1 MGAGSST
8 EQRSPEQPPEGSSTP
23 AEPEPSGGG
32 PSAEAAPDTTG
43 DPAIAAADPATKL
56 LQKNGQLSTINGVA
70 EQDELSL
77 QEGDLNGQEG
87 ARNGQGALNGQEE
100 EEVIVTDVGQR
111 DSEDVSERDSDKEMA
126 AKSAVVQDVTEDGQE
141 ETPEIIEQIP
151 SSESNLDELT
161 QPTESQAN
169 DIGFKK
175 VFKFVGFKFTV
186 KKDKTEKPDTVQL
199 LTVKKDEGEG
209 AAGAGD
215 HQDPNLGA
223 GEAASK
229 ESELKQSTEKPEE
242 TLKREQSHAE
252 ISPPAE
258 SSQAMVEECKEE
270 GEEKQEKEPSKSAES
285 PTSPVTSDTGSTFK
299 KFFTQGWAGWRK
311 KTSFRKPKEDEVEAS
326 EKKKE
331 QEPEKVDTEENGKAE
346 ADSEK
351 LTASEQA
358 HPQEPAESAHEPRL
372 SAEYEKVEL
381 PSEEQVSGSQGPSEE
396 KPAPLATEVFDEKI
410 EVHQEEVV
418 AEVHVSTVEERTE
431 QKMEVEE
438 TAGSVPAEEL
448 VEMNAEPQEAEPAK
462 ELVKLKETCVSGEDP
477 TQGADLSPDEKVLS
491 KPAEGVVSEVEMLS
505 SQERTK
511 VQGSPL
517 KKLFTSTGLK
527 KLSGKKQKGKRGGG
541 DEESGEHTQVPADS
555 PDSHEEQKGES
566 SASSPEEPEEIT
578 CLEKGLAEV
587 QQDGEAEEGA
597 TSDGEKKREGVTPW
611 ASFKK
616 MVTPKKRVRR
626 PSESDKEDELD
637 KVKSATLSSTE
648 SAASEMQ
655 EEMKGSVEEPKPEEP
670 KRKVDT
676 SVSWEALICVGSS
689 KKRARKGSS
698 SDEEGGPKT
707 MGGDNQK
714 ADEAGK
720 DKETGTD
727 GILAGSQEHDPG
739 QGSSSPEQ
747 AGSPTEGEGVSTWE
761 SFKRLVTPRKKSKSK
776 LEEKSEDSIAGS
788 GVEHS
793 TPDAEPGK
801 EESWVSIK
809 KFIPGRRKKRPDG
822 KQEQAPVEDAGP
834 AGANED
840 DSDVPAVVPLS
851 EYDAVEREKMEAQQ
865 AQKSAEQPEQKA
877 AAEVS
882 KELSESQG
890 HTMAAAVVDGIR
902 AATII
907 EERSP
912 SWISASVT
920 EPLEQG
926 EAEATPL
933 TGEVL
938 EREVIAEE
946 ETPMVSEPL
955 PENRATRGDSVVSEA
970 ELTPEAVTAAE
981 TAGPLGAEEGT
992 EASAAEETT
1001 EMVSAVSQLTD
1012 SPDTTEEATPVQ
1024 EVEGGVPDIEEQE
1037 RRTQEVLLAVAEKV
1051 KEESLLPG
1059 TSGPEDAL
1067 QPVQRAEA
1075 ERPEEDAEAPGPKKE
1090 TDVVLKVDAQEAK
1103 TEPFTQGKV
1112 MGQTTPESFEK
1123 APQVTETMESSEL
1136 VTTCQ
1141 AETLAGVKSQ
1151 EMVMEQ
1157 AIPPDSAETPTDSE
1171 TDGSTPVADF
1181 DTPGTTQK
1189 DKTVEIHEENEVASG
1204 TQSGGTEA
1212 EAVPAQKERPPAP
1225 SSFVFQEETKEQS
1238 KMEDTLEHT
1247 DKGVSVETV
1256 PILSKTEET
1265 QEAGQFADEKTEDV
1279 PFVEGL
1285 EGSVDTAITVSQ
1297 EKVTEV
1303 ALKDE
1308 GTEEAECKKDD
1319 ALELQS
1325 HAQSA
1330 PSPVEREM
1338 VIQVERERMEAES
1351 THVNEEKL
1359 EHETAVTVSEEVSKQ
1374 LLQTVNVPIIDGAK
1388 EVSSLEGSP
1397 PPCRGQ
1403 EEAACTK
1410 IQVQSSEASFTL
1422 TAAAEEEK
1430 VLGETVNILETGE
1443 TLAPTGAHL
1452 VLEEKCSE
1460 KNEDF
1465 AAHPGEDA
1473 VPAGPEC
1480 RAKSTP
1486 VIVSATTEKGLS
1498 SDLEGEKTTSLE
1510 WKSDEVS
1517 EQVACQE
1524 VKVSVAIE
1532 EDLEPEN
1539 GILELETKS
1548 SKLVQNIIQT
1558 AVDQF
1563 VRTEETATEMLTS
1576 ELQTQ
1581 AHMIKA
1587 DNQDAGQET
1596 EKEGEEPQASAQDET
1611 QIASAKEES
1620 ESTAVGQ
1627 AHSDISKDM
1636 SEASEKTMT
1645 VEIEGSTVNDQQL
1658 EEVVLPSEEEGD
1670 GAGTKSVPEDDGHAL
1685 LAERIEK
1692 SLVEPKEDEKGGDVD
1707 DPENQNSALVDTDAS
1722 GGLTKE
1728 SPDTNGP
1735 KQKEKEDAQEAEFQE
1750 GKVHSESDKAITTQ
1764 AQEEVQKQERE
1775 SAKSELTE
1783 S

>member
-1 MGAGSST
+1 
-8 EQRSPEQPPEGSSTP
+8 
-23 AEPEPSGGG
+23 
-32 PSAEAAPDTTG
+32 APDTTA
-43 DPAIAAADPATKL
+43 DPAIAASDPATKL

-77 QEGDLNGQEG
+77 QEGDLNGQKG
-87 ARNGQGALNGQEE
+87 ALNGQGALNSQEE
-100 EEVIVTDVGQR
+100 EEVIVTEVGQR

-126 AKSAVVQDVTEDGQE
+126 AKSAVVHDVTDDGQE

-151 SSESNLDELT
+151 SSESNLEELT

-199 LTVKKDEGEG
+199 LTVKKDEGEE

-215 HQDPNLGA
+215 HQDSSLGA

-229 ESELKQSTEKPEE
+229 ESEPKQSTEKPEE

-258 SSQAMVEECKEE
+258 SGQAVEECKVE

-285 PTSPVTSDTGSTFK
+285 PTSPVTSETGSTFK

-311 KTSFRKPKEDEVEAS
+311 KTSFRKPKEDEMEAS

-331 QEPEKVDTEENGKAE
+331 QEPEKVDTEEDGKAE
-346 ADSEK
+346 VASEK

-358 HPQEPAESAHEPRL
+358 HPREPAESAHEPRL

-431 QKMEVEE
+431 EQKTEVEE

-448 VEMNAEPQEAEPAK
+448 VEMDAEPQEAEPAK

-491 KPAEGVVSEVEMLS
+491 KAPEGIVSEVEMLS
-505 SQERTK
+505 SQERMK

-698 SDEEGGPKT
+698 SDEEGGPKA
-707 MGGDNQK
+707 MGGDHHK

-788 GVEHS
+788 GVDHS
-793 TPDAEPGK
+793 TPDTEPGK

-834 AGANED
+834 TGANED

-882 KELSESQG
+882 KELSESQV
-890 HTMAAAVVDGIR
+890 HMMAAAVVDGTR

-920 EPLEQG
+920 EPLEQV
-926 EAEATPL
+926 EAEAALL
-933 TGEVL
+933 TEEVL

-946 ETPMVSEPL
+946 EPPTVTEPL
-955 PENRATRGDSVVSEA
+955 PENREARGDTVVSEA
-970 ELTPEAVTAAE
+970 ELTPEAVTA
-981 TAGPLGAEEGT
+981 AGPLGAEEGT

-1037 RRTQEVLLAVAEKV
+1037 RRTQEVLQAVAEKV
-1051 KEESLLPG
+1051 KEESQLPG
-1059 TSGPEDAL
+1059 TGGPEDAL

-1075 ERPEEDAEAPGPKKE
+1075 ERPEEQAEAPGLKKD

-1112 MGQTTPESFEK
+1112 VGQTTPESFEK
-1123 APQVTETMESSEL
+1123 APQVAESIESSEL

-1157 AIPPDSAETPTDSE
+1157 AIPPDSVETPTDSE

-1181 DTPGTTQK
+1181 DAPGTTQK
-1189 DKTVEIHEENEVASG
+1189 DEIVEIHEENEVASG

-1247 DKGVSVETV
+1247 DKEVSVETV
-1256 PILSKTEET
+1256 SILSKTEGT
-1265 QEAGQFADEKTEDV
+1265 QEADQYADEKTKDV

-1285 EGSVDTAITVSQ
+1285 ERSIDTGITVSR

-1303 ALKDE
+1303 ALKGE

-1325 HAQSA
+1325 HAKSA
-1330 PSPVEREM
+1330 PSPMEREM
-1338 VIQVERERMEAES
+1338 VVQVEREKTEAEP

-1397 PPCRGQ
+1397 PPCLGQ
-1403 EEAACTK
+1403 EEAVCTK

-1430 VLGETVNILETGE
+1430 VLGETANILETGE
-1443 TLAPTGAHL
+1443 TLEPAGAHL
-1452 VLEEKCSE
+1452 VLEEKSSE

-1473 VPAGPEC
+1473 VPTGPDC
-1480 RAKSTP
+1480 QAKSTP
-1486 VIVSATTEKGLS
+1486 VIVSATTKKVLS
-1498 SDLEGEKTTSLE
+1498 SDLEGGKTTSLK
-1510 WKSDEVS
+1510 WKSDEVD

-1563 VRTEETATEMLTS
+1563 VRTEGTATEMLTS

-1581 AHMIKA
+1581 AHVIKA
-1587 DNQDAGQET
+1587 DSQDAGQET

-1611 QIASAKEES
+1611 PITSAKEES

-1636 SEASEKTMT
+1636 SEASEKTVT
-1645 VEIEGSTVNDQQL
+1645 VEVEGSTVNDQQL
-1658 EEVVLPSEEEGD
+1658 EEVVLPSEEEGG

-1692 SLVEPKEDEKGGDVD
+1692 SLVEPKGDEKGDDVD
-1707 DPENQNSALVDTDAS
+1707 DPENQNSALADTDAS

-1735 KQKEKEDAQEAEFQE
+1735 KQKEKEDAQEVELQE
-1750 GKVHSESDKAITTQ
+1750 GKVHSESDKAITPQ
-1764 AQEEVQKQERE
+1764 AQEELQKQERE

>member
-23 AEPEPSGGG
+23 AEPETSGGG
-32 PSAEAAPDTTG
+32 PSAEAVPDTTG
-43 DPAIAAADPATKL
+43 DSAIAAADSATKL
-56 LQKNGQLSTINGVA
+56 LQKNGQLSTINGLA

-77 QEGDLNGQEG
+77 QEGALKSQEGGQE
-87 ARNGQGALNGQEE
+87 GALNGQEE
-100 EEVIVTDVGQR
+100 EVIATDVGQR

-126 AKSAVVQDVTEDGQE
+126 AKSTVDQDVTDVGQE

-151 SSESNLDELT
+151 SSESNLEELA
-161 QPTESQAN
+161 QPAESQAN

-215 HQDPNLGA
+215 HQDPSPGA

-229 ESELKQSTEKPEE
+229 DSELKQSTEKPEE
-242 TLKREQSHAE
+242 TLKHEQSHAE

-258 SSQAMVEECKEE
+258 AGQAVEECKEE

-285 PTSPVTSDTGSTFK
+285 PASPVTTETASTFK

-311 KTSFRKPKEDEVEAS
+311 KTSFRKPKEEELEAS

-331 QEPEKVDTEENGKAE
+331 QEPEKDTEENGKAE
-346 ADSEK
+346 AP
-351 LTASEQA
+351 SEQA
-358 HPQEPAESAHEPRL
+358 QPQEGAESAPEPRL

-381 PSEEQVSGSQGPSEE
+381 PPEEEASGSQGPSEE

-418 AEVHVSTVEERTE
+418 ADVHVSTAEERTE
-431 QKMEVEE
+431 EPKTEVEE

-462 ELVKLKETCVSGEDP
+462 ELVTLQDTRVSGEDP
-477 TQGADLSPDEKVLS
+477 AQGADLSPDEKAPS
-491 KPAEGVVSEVEMLS
+491 KPPEGFASEVELLS
-505 SQERTK
+505 SQERMK

-527 KLSGKKQKGKRGGG
+527 KLSGKKQKGKRGGV
-541 DEESGEHTQVPADS
+541 DEDSGEHTQVPADS

-587 QQDGEAEEGA
+587 HQDGETEEGA

-655 EEMKGSVEEPKPEEP
+655 EEMKGSVDEQKPEEP

-707 MGGDNQK
+707 MGGDHQK
-714 ADEAGK
+714 ADEPGK

-727 GILAGSQEHDPG
+727 GTLTGSQEHEPG
-739 QGSSSPEQ
+739 QGCSSPEQ

-776 LEEKSEDSIAGS
+776 LEEKNEDSVAGS
-788 GVEHS
+788 GVEHA

-822 KQEQAPVEDAGP
+822 KQEQVPAEDAGP

-865 AQKSAEQPEQKA
+865 AQKIAEQPEHQA

-882 KELSESQG
+882 KELSDSQG
-890 HTMAAAVVDGIR
+890 HMVAAAVIDGTR
-902 AATII
+902 AAAIN

-912 SWISASVT
+912 SWISALVT
-920 EPLEQG
+920 EPLEQV
-926 EAEATPL
+926 EPEATPL

-946 ETPMVSEPL
+946 ETPEVTEPL
-955 PENRATRGDSVVSEA
+955 PENREAQGDTVVSEV
-970 ELTPEAVTAAE
+970 ELTSKAATAAK
-981 TAGPLGAEEGT
+981 TAGPLGAEEGA

-1024 EVEGGVPDIEEQE
+1024 EVEGGVPDMEEQE
-1037 RRTQEVLLAVAEKV
+1037 RRTQEVLQAVAEKV
-1051 KEESLLPG
+1051 KEESQLPG
-1059 TSGPEDAL
+1059 TSGPEDML
-1067 QPVQRAEA
+1067 QPGQRAEA
-1075 ERPEEDAEAPGPKKE
+1075 ETSEEEAEALDLKKE
-1090 TDVVLKVDAQEAK
+1090 TDVVLKVDAQEVK
-1103 TEPFTQGKV
+1103 TEAFTQGKT
-1112 MGQTTPESFEK
+1112 MRQTTPESFEK
-1123 APQVTETMESSEL
+1123 APPATESGESSEL
-1136 VTTCQ
+1136 ATTCH
-1141 AETLAGVKSQ
+1141 AETLAGGKSQ
-1151 EMVMEQ
+1151 EMVVEQ
-1157 AIPPDSAETPTDSE
+1157 PVPADLAETPTDSE

-1181 DTPGTTQK
+1181 DTLGTTQR
-1189 DKTVEIHEENEVASG
+1189 DKIVEIQEENQVASG
-1204 TQSGGTEA
+1204 TRSGGAEA
-1212 EAVPAQKERPPAP
+1212 EAVPAQTEGPPAP
-1225 SSFVFQEETKEQS
+1225 SSFVLQEETKEKS

-1247 DKGVSVETV
+1247 DKEGSVEAGLV
-1256 PILSKTEET
+1256 LSKTEGT
-1265 QEAGQFADEKTEDV
+1265 QEPGQFADKKTKDE
-1279 PFVEGL
+1279 PFVKGL
-1285 EGSVDTAITVSQ
+1285 DTGIGVSQ
-1297 EKVTEV
+1297 EKVTKV
-1303 ALKDE
+1303 AL
-1308 GTEEAECKKDD
+1308 TEEVTGEAECQKDD
-1319 ALELQS
+1319 ATELQS
-1325 HAQSA
+1325 HTKSA
-1330 PSPVEREM
+1330 LSTMEREM
-1338 VIQVERERMEAES
+1338 VVQVERGKMEAEP
-1351 THVNEEKL
+1351 TRVKKEKL
-1359 EHETAVTVSEEVSKQ
+1359 EHKTAVTISEEVSKQ
-1374 LLQTVNVPIIDGAK
+1374 LVQTVSVPIIDGAK
-1388 EVSSLEGSP
+1388 EVRSLEGSP
-1397 PPCRGQ
+1397 PHCLGQ

-1410 IQVQSSEASFTL
+1410 IQGQSSEASLTL

-1430 VLGETVNILETGE
+1430 VLGETVSILETGE
-1443 TLAPTGAHL
+1443 TLEPAGAHS
-1452 VLEEKCSE
+1452 VLEEKSSE
-1460 KNEDF
+1460 KNADLT
-1465 AAHPGEDA
+1465 AHPGEDT
-1473 VPAGPEC
+1473 VPTAPKGQ
-1480 RAKSTP
+1480 AKSIP
-1486 VIVSATTEKGLS
+1486 GIGSATTEEGLR
-1498 SDLEGEKTTSLE
+1498 SDLDGERTTSLK
-1510 WKSDEVS
+1510 WKSDEAD
-1517 EQVACQE
+1517 ERVACPE
-1524 VKVSVAIE
+1524 GRVRVAIV
-1532 EDLEPEN
+1532 EDSEPEH
-1539 GILELETKS
+1539 GILELETES

-1563 VRTEETATEMLTS
+1563 VRTEETATEMFES
-1576 ELQTQ
+1576 ELQRQ
-1581 AHMIKA
+1581 AHLIKA
-1587 DNQDAGQET
+1587 DKQDAGQVT
-1596 EKEGEEPQASAQDET
+1596 EKGSEPQASAQDEPQT
-1611 QIASAKEES
+1611 LIAKEES
-1620 ESTAVGQ
+1620 EPTAVGQ
-1627 AHSDISKDM
+1627 THSDTSKDT

-1645 VEIEGSTVNDQQL
+1645 VEVEGSTVNDQQL
-1658 EEVVLPSEEEGD
+1658 EAVILPSDKEGD
-1670 GAGTKSVPEDDGHAL
+1670 GAGTKSVPEDEGHAL

-1692 SLVEPKEDEKGGDVD
+1692 SRVKPKDDEKGDDV
-1707 DPENQNSALVDTDAS
+1707 DPENQNSALADTDAS

-1735 KQKEKEDAQEAEFQE
+1735 KQKEKEDAQEVEFQE
-1750 GKVHSESDKAITTQ
+1750 GKVHSESDKAITTET
-1764 AQEEVQKQERE
+1764 QEEMQEQRE
-1775 SAKSELTE
+1775 SAKSERAE

>member
-23 AEPEPSGGG
+23 AEPETSGGG
-32 PSAEAAPDTTG
+32 PSAEVAPDTTG
-43 DPAIAAADPATKL
+43 DSAIAAADPATKL
-56 LQKNGQLSTINGVA
+56 LQKNGQLSTINGLA

-77 QEGDLNGQEG
+77 QEGALNGQG
-87 ARNGQGALNGQEE
+87 GQEGALNGQEE
-100 EEVIVTDVGQR
+100 EVIAADVGQR
-111 DSEDVSERDSDKEMA
+111 DSEDVSKGDSDKEMA
-126 AKSAVVQDVTEDGQE
+126 AKSTVDQDVRDDGQE
-141 ETPEIIEQIP
+141 ESPEILDQIP
-151 SSESNLDELT
+151 SSESNLEELT
-161 QPTESQAN
+161 QSTESQAN
-169 DIGFKK
+169 DVGFKK

-209 AAGAGD
+209 AAGDGD
-215 HQDPNLGA
+215 HQDPSAGA

-242 TLKREQSHAE
+242 NLKHEQSHAE

-258 SSQAMVEECKEE
+258 AGQAVEECKEE

-285 PTSPVTSDTGSTFK
+285 PASPVTTETASTFK

-311 KTSFRKPKEDEVEAS
+311 KTSFRKPKEDELEAS

-331 QEPEKVDTEENGKAE
+331 QEPEKDAEENGKAE
-346 ADSEK
+346 AS
-351 LTASEQA
+351 SEQA
-358 HPQEPAESAHEPRL
+358 QPQEMADSTPEPRL

-381 PSEEQVSGSQGPSEE
+381 PSEEEVSGSQGPSEE

-410 EVHQEEVV
+410 EGHQEEVV
-418 AEVHVSTVEERTE
+418 ADVHISTAEERTE
-431 QKMEVEE
+431 EQEAEVEE

-462 ELVKLKETCVSGEDP
+462 ELVKLKDTCVSGVDP
-477 TQGADLSPDEKVLS
+477 VQGADLSPDEKALS
-491 KPAEGVVSEVEMLS
+491 KPPEGFVSEVELLS
-505 SQERTK
+505 SQERMK

-541 DEESGEHTQVPADS
+541 DEDSGEHTQVPADS
-555 PDSHEEQKGES
+555 PDSHEEQKGDS

-587 QQDGEAEEGA
+587 HQDGEAEEGA

-655 EEMKGSVEEPKPEEP
+655 EEMKGSVEEQKPEEP

-707 MGGDNQK
+707 MGGDHQK
-714 ADEAGK
+714 TDEPGR

-727 GILAGSQEHDPG
+727 RTLADSQEHEPG
-739 QGSSSPEQ
+739 QGCSSPEQ

-776 LEEKSEDSIAGS
+776 LEEKNEDSVAGS

-822 KQEQAPVEDAGP
+822 KQEQVPAEDAGP

-865 AQKSAEQPEQKA
+865 AQKSIEQPEHQE

-882 KELSESQG
+882 KELSDSQG
-890 HTMAAAVVDGIR
+890 HMVAAAVIDGTR
-902 AATII
+902 AAAIK

-912 SWISASVT
+912 SWISALVT
-920 EPLEQG
+920 EPLEQV
-926 EAEATPL
+926 EPEATPL
-933 TGEVL
+933 TGEIL

-946 ETPMVSEPL
+946 ETPEVTEPL
-955 PENRATRGDSVVSEA
+955 PENREAQGDTVTSEV
-970 ELTPEAVTAAE
+970 ELTSKALRAAE
-981 TAGPLGAEEGT
+981 TAGPLGAEEGA

-1024 EVEGGVPDIEEQE
+1024 EVEGGVPDMEEQE
-1037 RRTQEVLLAVAEKV
+1037 RRTQEVLQAVAEKV
-1051 KEESLLPG
+1051 KEESQLPG
-1059 TSGPEDAL
+1059 TSGPEDTL
-1067 QPVQRAEA
+1067 QPGQRAEA
-1075 ERPEEDAEAPGPKKE
+1075 ERSEEDAEAVDLKKE
-1090 TDVVLKVDAQEAK
+1090 TDVALKVDAQEVK
-1103 TEPFTQGKV
+1103 TEPFTQGKT
-1112 MGQTTPESFEK
+1112 MRQTSPESSEK
-1123 APQVTETMESSEL
+1123 APPATENGESSEPA
-1136 VTTCQ
+1136 TTCH
-1141 AETLAGVKSQ
+1141 AETLAGGKSQ

-1157 AIPPDSAETPTDSE
+1157 ALPAHSAETPTDSE
-1171 TDGSTPVADF
+1171 TVGSTPVADF
-1181 DTPGTTQK
+1181 DALDTTQK
-1189 DKTVEIHEENEVASG
+1189 DKIVEIQEENEVASG
-1204 TQSGGTEA
+1204 TQSGGAEA
-1212 EAVPAQKERPPAP
+1212 EAVPAKTEGPPAP
-1225 SSFVFQEETKEQS
+1225 SSFVLQEKTKEQS

-1247 DKGVSVETV
+1247 HEEGSAEAGPV
-1256 PILSKTEET
+1256 LSKMEGT
-1265 QEAGQFADEKTEDV
+1265 QEAGQFADEKTKDEPSV
-1279 PFVEGL
+1279 KGL
-1285 EGSVDTAITVSQ
+1285 EVSIDAGIAVSQ
-1297 EKVTEV
+1297 EKVAEV
-1303 ALKDE
+1303 ALKE
-1308 GTEEAECKKDD
+1308 EVTGEAECQKDD
-1319 ALELQS
+1319 ATELQS
-1325 HAQSA
+1325 HMMSA
-1330 PSPVEREM
+1330 LSPMEREM
-1338 VIQVERERMEAES
+1338 VVQVEREKMEAEP
-1351 THVNEEKL
+1351 THVKEEKL
-1359 EHETAVTVSEEVSKQ
+1359 EHETAVTISEEVSKH
-1374 LLQTVNVPIIDGAK
+1374 LVQTVSVPVIDGAK

-1397 PPCRGQ
+1397 PPCLGQ

-1410 IQVQSSEASFTL
+1410 TQGQSSEASLTL

-1430 VLGETVNILETGE
+1430 VLGETVSILETGE
-1443 TLAPTGAHL
+1443 MLKPAGAHS
-1452 VLEEKCSE
+1452 VLEEKSSE
-1460 KNEDF
+1460 QNADF
-1465 AAHPGEDA
+1465 TAHPGEDA
-1473 VPAGPEC
+1473 VPTVPEGQ
-1480 RAKSTP
+1480 AKSIP
-1486 VIVSATTEKGLS
+1486 GIGSAGTEESLR
-1498 SDLEGEKTTSLE
+1498 SDLDGERTTSLK
-1510 WKSDEVS
+1510 WKSDEAD
-1517 EQVACQE
+1517 ERVACQE
-1524 VKVSVAIE
+1524 VKVRVAIT
-1532 EDLEPEN
+1532 EDSEPEH
-1539 GILELETKS
+1539 GILELETQS

-1563 VRTEETATEMLTS
+1563 VHTEETATEMFTS

-1581 AHMIKA
+1581 AHLIKA
-1587 DNQDAGQET
+1587 DKQDAGQVT
-1596 EKEGEEPQASAQDET
+1596 EKEGSKPQASAQDEPQT
-1611 QIASAKEES
+1611 LTAKEES
-1620 ESTAVGQ
+1620 EPTAVGQ
-1627 AHSDISKDM
+1627 THSDASKDT

-1645 VEIEGSTVNDQQL
+1645 VEVKGSTVNDQQL
-1658 EEVVLPSEEEGD
+1658 EEVILPSKEEGD
-1670 GAGTKSVPEDDGHAL
+1670 GAGTKSVPEDEGHAL
-1685 LAERIEK
+1685 LAERIEE
-1692 SLVEPKEDEKGGDVD
+1692 SRVEPKDDEQGDDV
-1707 DPENQNSALVDTDAS
+1707 DPENQNSALADTDAS

-1735 KQKEKEDAQEAEFQE
+1735 KQKEKEDAQEVEFQE

-1764 AQEEVQKQERE
+1764 TQEEMQKQGRE
-1775 SAKSELTE
+1775 STKSELTE